1 MTKMEKLQEALGY
14 LFDDPTVADDILEHI
29 ANEPTTF
36 CSICKYSD
44 ECDRAYFVTDENG
57 DFVLDKD
64 GDRISNADESGWSC
78 EGILRKHLDEEV

>member
-14 LFDDPTVADDILEHI
+14 LFDDPTVVDDILEYI

-36 CSICKYSD
+36 CSICKHGD
-44 ECDRAYFVTDENG
+44 ECDRAF
-57 DFVLDKD
+57 
-64 GDRISNADESGWSC
+64 NAIESGWSC